1 MESKTSD
8 KQMNDK
14 VAFISYI
21 IPTFAETYKM
31 PIQEAYIYLK
41 KYGGLD
47 FLLKHWW
54 ALHTDNDIW
63 AVHEIY
69 IACRRNGGMR

>member
-1 MESKTSD
+1 MDTNTLD
-8 KQMNDK
+8 KQTSDK

-31 PIQEAYIYLK
+31 PIPKAYQYLK
-41 KYGGLD
+41 KYGGID
-47 FLLKHWW
+47 FLHKHWW

-63 AVHEIY
+63 AVHDIY
-69 IACRRNGGMR
+69 QACYRNGGMR

>member
-1 MESKTSD
+1 MDTTTLD
-8 KQMNDK
+8 KQTGDK

-21 IPTFAETYKM
+21 IPFFAETYKM
-31 PIQEAYIYLK
+31 PAAAAYQYLK

-54 ALHTDNDIW
+54 ALHADNDIW
-63 AVHEIY
+63 AVHDIY
-69 IACRRNGGMR
+69 DICRQNGGMR